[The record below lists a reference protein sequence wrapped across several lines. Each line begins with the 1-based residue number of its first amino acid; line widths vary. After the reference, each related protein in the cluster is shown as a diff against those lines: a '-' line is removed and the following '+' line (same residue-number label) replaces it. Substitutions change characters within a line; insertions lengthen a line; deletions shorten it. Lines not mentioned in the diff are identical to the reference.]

1 MYDHDLIEMK
11 LIDVIQ
17 NRSVGM
23 VIQDLKCIKCQG
35 VSVSVCITSVCVCV
49 CVCLN
54 RSRRLI

>member
-35 VSVSVCITSVCVCV
+35 VSVSMCITSVCVCV
-49 CVCLN
+49 FA
-54 RSRRLI
+54 SIGQGD